1 MSRGLDRLEL
11 RDVGPVAG
19 MCCPRCSGGL
29 GLAGLEVQL
38 GDDVMTLADCA
49 ACRGVF
55 FRPGELESF
64 LKTAQSV
71 EMAGALPVLGELEAQ
86 IAAMPRAEET
96 SGRHY
101 IGCPVCKMVML
112 RTIFGRESGVVID
125 SCRDHGVWLDG
136 GELEAIAGWW
146 HAGGEVKAK
155 YPVRRKAEAFEE
167 VGEEDANWS
176 DYDGAWD
183 LSEGGGWMILKEVS
197 KHLMTRVPPYYIG
210 L

>member
-1 MSRGLDRLEL
+1 MSGALDGLKV
-11 RDVGPVAG
+11 RDTGPVAG
-19 MCCPRCSGGL
+19 VSCPRCSGGL

-38 GDDVMTLADCA
+38 GDEVMILADCA

-55 FRPGELESF
+55 FRPGELEKF
-64 LKTAQSV
+64 LETAQSV
-71 EMAGALPVLGELEAQ
+71 EMVGELPVLGELEAR

-155 YPVRRKAEAFEE
+155 HPVRRQAAAFEE

-176 DYDGAWD
+176 DYDGAWNISD
-183 LSEGGGWMILKEVS
+183 GNGWRILIEVS
-197 KHLMTRVPPYYIG
+197 KHLVRRMPYRG
-210 L
+210 LL